1 MELCQTALHA
11 TVILQCHH
19 YKSPFDYFGH
29 NLIRVWWWFDD
40 DLRLITTSDDT
51 YTHIQIHVYTIQIHI
66 YVFMRFYVK
75 LFILLTLADVQF
87 YAILQVKIFS
97 SLWIAWRE
105 EFEAEIQIHGIYI
118 LPIESIHTRVGL
130 VNGRNTSI
138 RELGNIFSF
147 SGKYLRHISCVKPS
161 PNRWEGV
168 CRVI

>member
-19 YKSPFDYFGH
+19 YKSPFDDFIIIWSG
-29 NLIRVWWWFDD
+29 FDD
-40 DLRLITTSDDT
+40 DLMMIWGWLQLLM
-51 YTHIQIHVYTIQIHI
+51 THIHI
-66 YVFMRFYVK
+66 YKYMYIQCKYIQYARLYVK
-75 LFILLTLADVQF
+75 LFILLTIVDVQF